1 MSEAV
6 KIIIKALRS
15 YLQLKQFRFNKENV
29 LLNLNAPLAPQHF
42 MLMMVRIF
50 SLPSLSSLKIFI

>member
-42 MLMMVRIF
+42 MLIADDGKNFFTAVVVI
-50 SLPSLSSLKIFI
+50 S